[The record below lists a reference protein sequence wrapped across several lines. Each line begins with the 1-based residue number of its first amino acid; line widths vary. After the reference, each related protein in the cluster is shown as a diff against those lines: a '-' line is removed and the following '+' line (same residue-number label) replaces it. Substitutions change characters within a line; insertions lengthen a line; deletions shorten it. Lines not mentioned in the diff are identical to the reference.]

1 MCAVAANGNTTGLLE
16 FRAVRIFL
24 TGGTGYIGGALARRL
39 AADGHEVRALVRAT
53 SSPDKLAMLREIG
66 AATFAGDITDR
77 YSMREAMSGADWVI
91 HAAADLDFG
100 APEERMRR
108 INVEGSENVASL
120 AFKLG
125 VPRVLAVS
133 SVARF
138 GGSPPDGSPATEE
151 APVQQ
156 PFPSLYSVTKHAGD
170 LAIREWQ
177 KRGLRVNTVY
187 PSLVYGP
194 PGKKSGANFFLR
206 QIVKRR
212 IPAVVGADRQASWV
226 HLDDLVDG
234 LLAVQEKAPPGRDYL
249 MTGDVT
255 TVRGLVDRV
264 CQLGHVPP
272 PRLSLPV
279 GVARFG
285 LALAAPVFRLRGHR
299 PPVPPEQ
306 LESLARH
313 WAFDDTRA
321 RTELGWRPRTLDEGL
336 PATVE
341 YLLAT

>member
-1 MCAVAANGNTTGLLE
+1 M
-16 FRAVRIFL
+16 RIFL
-24 TGGTGYIGGALARRL
+24 TGGTGYIGGALAGRL
-39 AADGHEVRALVRAT
+39 GAAGHEIRALVRAT
-53 SSPDKLAMLREIG
+53 SRVEKLQEIG
-66 AATFAGDITDR
+66 AATFAGDIADR

-100 APEERMRR
+100 APEERMRQT
-108 INVEGSENVASL
+108 NVEGSENVASL

-125 VPRVLAVS
+125 VPRFLSIS

-138 GGSPPDGSPATEE
+138 GGSPPDGSLATED

-156 PFPSLYSVTKHAGD
+156 PFPSMYSATKHAGD
-170 LAIREWQ
+170 LAVRAWGQ
-177 KRGLRVNTVY
+177 RGLRVNTVY

-212 IPAVVGADRQASWV
+212 IPAVVGADRQASWI

-234 LLAVQEKAPPGRDYL
+234 LIAVIEKAPPGRDYL
-249 MTGDVT
+249 MAGDVT
-255 TVRGLVDRV
+255 TVRRLFERV
-264 CQLGHVPP
+264 CRLGRVPP

-279 GVARFG
+279 GAARLG
-285 LALAAPVFRLRGHR
+285 LALAAPVYRMRGHR

-306 LESLARH
+306 VESLARH

-321 RTELGWRPRTLDEGL
+321 RTELGWQPRTLDEGL
-336 PATVE
+336 PGTVD
-341 YLLAT
+341 YLLKT

>member
-1 MCAVAANGNTTGLLE
+1 M
-16 FRAVRIFL
+16 RIFL

-39 AADGHEVRALVRAT
+39 VAGGHEVRALVRAT
-53 SSPDKLAMLREIG
+53 SNVEKLREIG
-66 AATFAGDITDR
+66 AATFVGDVTDR
-77 YSMREAMSGADWVI
+77 FSMREAMSGADWVI

-100 APEERMRR
+100 APEERMRK
-108 INVEGSENVASL
+108 INVEGSDNVASL

-133 SVARF
+133 SIAAF

-156 PFPSLYSVTKHAGD
+156 PFPSLYSVTKHAGER
-170 LAIREWQ
+170 AVREWRQ
-177 KRGLRVNTVY
+177 RGLKVNTVW

-194 PGKKSGANFFLR
+194 PGKKSGSNFFLR
-206 QIVKRR
+206 QILKRR
-212 IPAVVGADRQASWV
+212 IPAVVGGDRQVSWI
-226 HLDDLVDG
+226 HIDDVVDG
-234 LLAVQEKAPPGRDYL
+234 MLLLIEKAPPGRDYL

-255 TVRGLVDRV
+255 TVRSLVDRV
-264 CQLGHVPP
+264 SRLGHVKP

-279 GVARFG
+279 GVARVG
-285 LALAAPVFRLRGHR
+285 LALAAPVFRMRGHR

-313 WAFDDTRA
+313 WAFDDRRA
-321 RTELGWRPRTLDEGL
+321 RTELAWRPRTLDEGL

>member
-1 MCAVAANGNTTGLLE
+1 M
-16 FRAVRIFL
+16 RIFL

-39 AADGHEVRALVRAT
+39 AAAGHEVRALVRAT
-53 SSPDKLAMLREIG
+53 SNVDKLREIG
-66 AATFAGDITDR
+66 AATFVGDVTDR

-100 APEERMRR
+100 APEERMRK

-133 SVARF
+133 SIAAF

-156 PFPSLYSVTKHAGD
+156 PFPSLYSVTKHAGER
-170 LAIREWQ
+170 AIREWGQ
-177 KRGLRVNTVY
+177 RGLKVNTIY

-194 PGKKSGANFFLR
+194 PGKKDGSNFFLR
-206 QIVKRR
+206 QILKGR
-212 IPAVVGADRQASWV
+212 IPAVVGGDRQVSWI
-226 HLDDLVDG
+226 HIDDLVDG
-234 LLAVQEKAPPGRDYL
+234 MLAVMEKAPPGRDYL

-255 TVRGLVDRV
+255 TVRALVDRV
-264 CQLGHVPP
+264 ARLGNVKP

-279 GVARFG
+279 GLARVG
-285 LALAAPVFRLRGHR
+285 LVLATPLFKMRGHK

-313 WAFDDTRA
+313 WAFDDRRA

-336 PATVE
+336 PAAVE

>member
-1 MCAVAANGNTTGLLE
+1 M
-16 FRAVRIFL
+16 RIFL
-24 TGGTGYIGGALARRL
+24 TGGTGYIGRVLARRL
-39 AADGHEVRALVRAT
+39 VAAGHEVRALVRAT
-53 SSPDKLAMLREIG
+53 SKVEPLQELGI
-66 AATFAGDITDR
+66 ATFVGDIGDR

-91 HAAADLDFG
+91 HAAADLDFE

-108 INVEGSENVASL
+108 VNVEGSENVASL

-125 VPRVLAVS
+125 VPRFLAVS
-133 SVARF
+133 SVASF
-138 GGSPPDGSPATEE
+138 GGSPADGLPATEE

-156 PFPSLYSVTKHAGD
+156 PFPSLYSATKHGGEQS
-170 LAIREWQ
+170 IRDWG
-177 KRGLRVNTVY
+177 KRGLRVNTVF

-194 PGKKSGANFFLR
+194 PGKKSGSNFFLR

-212 IPAVVGADRQASWV
+212 VPALVGADRKVSWV

-234 LLAVQEKAPPGRDYL
+234 LIAVMEKAPPGRDYL

-255 TVRGLVDRV
+255 TVRALVERV
-264 CQLGHVPP
+264 CRLAQVPL

-279 GVARFG
+279 GLARFG
-285 LALAAPVFRLRGHR
+285 LALSAPVFRLRGHS
-299 PPVPPEQ
+299 PPIPPEQ

-336 PATVE
+336 PETVE
-341 YLLAT
+341 YLRRT

>member
-1 MCAVAANGNTTGLLE
+1 
-16 FRAVRIFL
+16 VRIFL

-39 AADGHEVRALVRAT
+39 AAAGLEVRALVRAT
-53 SSPDKLAMLREIG
+53 SNVDKLHEIG
-66 AATFAGDITDR
+66 AATFVGDIADR

-100 APEERMRR
+100 APEERMRQT
-108 INVEGSENVASL
+108 NVEGSENVASL

-125 VPRVLAVS
+125 VPRVLSIS

-138 GGSPPDGSPATEE
+138 GGSLPDGSLATED

-156 PFPSLYSVTKHAGD
+156 PFPSMYSATKHAGG
-170 LAIREWQ
+170 LAIHAWGQ
-177 KRGLRVNTVY
+177 RGLRVNTVY

-194 PGKKSGANFFLR
+194 PGKKSGSNFFLR
-206 QIVKRR
+206 QILKRR
-212 IPAVVGADRQASWV
+212 IPAVVGADRRASWI
-226 HLDDLVDG
+226 HLDDLVEG
-234 LLAVQEKAPPGRDYL
+234 LIAVLQKAPPGRDYL
-249 MTGDVT
+249 MTGDVI
-255 TVRGLVDRV
+255 TVRDLVDQV
-264 CQLGHVPP
+264 CRLGRLPS

-279 GVARFG
+279 GLAQFG
-285 LALAAPVFRLRGHR
+285 LSLAAPLYRLRGHR
-299 PPVPPEQ
+299 PPIPPEQ

-336 PATVE
+336 PGTVE

>member
-1 MCAVAANGNTTGLLE
+1 M
-16 FRAVRIFL
+16 RIFL
-24 TGGTGYIGGALARRL
+24 TGGTGYIGGALAHRL
-39 AADGHEVRALVRAT
+39 AAAGHEVRALVRAT
-53 SSPDKLAMLREIG
+53 SNVEKLREIG
-66 AATFAGDITDR
+66 AATFVGDVTDR

-100 APEERMRR
+100 APEERMRK

-133 SVARF
+133 SIAAF
-138 GGSPPDGSPATEE
+138 GGSPPDGSLATEE

-156 PFPSLYSVTKHAGD
+156 PFPSLYSVTKHAGER
-170 LAIREWQ
+170 AVREWGQ
-177 KRGLRVNTVY
+177 RGLKVNTVY

-194 PGKKSGANFFLR
+194 PGKKSGSNFLLR
-206 QIVKRR
+206 QILKRR
-212 IPAVVGADRQASWV
+212 IPAVVGGDRQVSWI
-226 HLDDLVDG
+226 HIDDLVDG
-234 LLAVQEKAPPGRDYL
+234 MIALMEKASPGRDYL

-255 TVRGLVDRV
+255 TIRALVDRV
-264 CQLGHVPP
+264 SRLGGVKP

-279 GVARFG
+279 GVARVG
-285 LALAAPVFRLRGHR
+285 LALAAPVFRMRGHR

-313 WAFDDTRA
+313 WAFDDRRA
-321 RTELGWRPRTLDEGL
+321 RTELDWRPRTLDEGL
-336 PATVE
+336 PGAVE
-341 YLLAT
+341 YLLRA

>member
-1 MCAVAANGNTTGLLE
+1 
-16 FRAVRIFL
+16 VRIFL

-39 AADGHEVRALVRAT
+39 AAAGHEVRALVRAT
-53 SSPDKLAMLREIG
+53 SKAETLQSLKDLG
-66 AATFAGDITDR
+66 AATFVGDITDR

-100 APEERMRR
+100 APEERMRQ
-108 INVEGSENVASL
+108 INIDGSENVASL

-125 VPRVLAVS
+125 VPRFLAVS
-133 SVARF
+133 SIARF
-138 GGSPPDGSPATEE
+138 GGSPSDGSLATEE

-156 PFPSLYSVTKHAGD
+156 PFPSLYSVTKHAGEM
-170 LAIREWQ
+170 AIHAWG

-194 PGKKSGANFFLR
+194 PGKKSGSNFFLR
-206 QIVKRR
+206 QILKRR
-212 IPAVVGADRQASWV
+212 IPAVVGADRQVTWV

-234 LLAVQEKAPPGRDYL
+234 LIVVMETAPPGRDYL
-249 MTGDVT
+249 MTGDLT
-255 TVRGLVDRV
+255 TIRSLVDRV
-264 CQLGHVPP
+264 SRLGGVPS

-279 GVARFG
+279 GLARFG
-285 LALAAPVFRLRGHR
+285 LTLAAPVFRLRGHR
-299 PPVPPEQ
+299 PPVAPEQ
-306 LESLARH
+306 LESLSRH

-336 PATVE
+336 PGTVE